1 MGEYLKNKALLYR
14 NFCVRNII
22 KILERAIMDVLS
34 RKLGIDLSP
43 STNLVP
49 RAFPLIGEIALGSAG
64 TF

>member
-43 STNLVP
+43 STFVSLSS
-49 RAFPLIGEIALGSAG
+49 SAIHAKLHVYG
-64 TF
+64 